1 MAEVSK
7 RSMKIRVIAEAA
19 VLIALASVLSLYKIY
34 RLPQGGSVTPAS
46 MVPILIFAVRR
57 GLKYGV
63 AAGLLFGL
71 IRLYLGMYVVHP
83 VQLLLDYP
91 LAFGALGLAGLFKG
105 KGDIKASVGGAALG
119 IGGRFFSHWLSGV
132 VFFAEYAPA
141 GQHPAIYS
149 AIYNGSYL
157 GVEFIVSAVVMYM
170 LAKAGVLKVFL

>member
-7 RSMKIRVIAEAA
+7 RSTKIRVIAEAA